1 VASDTITT
9 AMFLIA
15 AVIAAAILLNA
26 VFPVIYT
33 MAGTFS
39 QSSREADSR
48 IRTDFKIINTYAKSG
63 TAQIWMKNIGNNR
76 IAYADINQSDVFIGV
91 PGNFETVPKKVG
103 SLGGNGWNYEVVSDT
118 NTYWDSAETLH
129 MTVASAKIPTSVG
142 SVVYFQF
149 VSVNGVVRSTEFTA
163 SG

>member
-48 IRTDFKIINTYAKSG
+48 IRTDFKIINTYADRKKMYDKELRSKI
-63 TAQIWMKNIGNNR
+63 AKFYNEVQRIWRYWLNR
-76 IAYADINQSDVFIGV
+76 
-91 PGNFETVPKKVG
+91 
-103 SLGGNGWNYEVVSDT
+103 
-118 NTYWDSAETLH
+118 
-129 MTVASAKIPTSVG
+129 
-142 SVVYFQF
+142 
-149 VSVNGVVRSTEFTA
+149 RS
-163 SG
+163 